1 MICTDDCTC
10 SLCRELRGYKLKV
23 KPPKATNG
31 GGGGGAETGSQHSP
45 PSSKYCK
52 NVKLTRNDNFILR
65 RRTSNEYQQRSPD
78 RRTDC
83 CNQDQQ
89 QQHHQQQKHQQQQQQ
104 YGQPPPSGRMKKAQ
118 SCNEIASEVG
128 GNGGRN
134 RYRYTGA
141 LGSKMIKSTNNLT
154 EEDDYYGYGHRGSPS
169 PTPTPPPPPAS
180 ASGQKIEKQKDH
192 KVIIYFGDSIA
203 HRKPHASDK
212 SRPAPPPPSGTPP
225 PPKSSE
231 LNVYH
236 AQRLCEETGQM
247 QRQREII
254 GSSKPTVRDAVE
266 KRPPS
271 SVGSDQHGGR
281 QPPIPPGKPGKEFML
296 QLKSVLEEK
305 SRFNPGPTV
314 SGTGAGAS
322 QSAVVVG
329 DAGPVAPSAAAASV
343 PGGAD
348 EESRE
353 PRNHTQVV
361 EIRRVDKTVATDG
374 VADASLPSFVESV
387 INGVINIRIE
397 ESFKVATDIVQAVF
411 EETGA
416 DGPVEYGY
424 DDDDVGDPFDWSF
437 VQNWRAR
444 PSGTAVANG
453 QVSSPPNT
461 SSNQSTGGGGGG
473 IANTSHTPGSAGSGF
488 PASPNGLSPGN
499 HYIASSNPISS
510 PGGARIQS
518 PAVATPA
525 PRISK
530 EMALR
535 PSGAG
540 ERGDLRNY
548 SLSPVQQG
556 HPGVPS
562 TDSSQ
567 VADQRKPHQ
576 SAGQHSA
583 GYHGQHTSAGHHQHH
598 PQQQQQQQQ
607 QHHQQ
612 QPQHHQQSGGPH
624 RSVAG
629 PTKLTVQSSP
639 VKAQPAM
646 VSSGLDK
653 SLLSS
658 NAHGG
663 ELNGKQQRLSHGN
676 GISSVTTI
684 NDQQN
689 PHQQQQQVGGSGS
702 NSSSNASS
710 VSHLKQHFSQ
720 SHHAVPSNASSY
732 HHQQQ
737 QQQQQQQHHQQQQH
751 QQQHQQQQQH
761 HGPGQPGQS
770 LGAGSGGPQGPKTAG
785 GLGITRSHHHAG
797 THDFR
802 GLQRVNE
809 CHSSS
814 DENRSSG
821 HASMSDTGH
830 GSSSPGGGGA
840 NRTGGPLGPLP
851 EDRLAAGVTNRSA
864 RSRASSNHS
873 RSRHRATPG
882 KIPWGGGG
890 LEDIKMAI
898 QQLTMRSHTSTS
910 TYSSLSAGSESSE
923 PVRRLGRY
931 SSLETVNTN
940 VTSADE
946 FVWVDSH
953 NRLVELQHPPWSQHC
968 VLRVIRTGRCREYA
982 ERVSVEA
989 VPRLGYLLQRAL
1001 VRVAR
1006 EVQRL
1011 SGSLGLCSKHEVAG
1025 AFKIVLSPALSDS
1038 CIKACL
1044 RAAAMFA
1051 VPGDSALKQSKSSR
1065 AGLQLPVGRF
1075 HRWMADARLGRF
1087 VHEYAAVYLCAGLEN
1102 LLEEIFLQCLPTD
1115 PVTALTATGLE
1126 HAIAGSGDLWGLL
1139 QPYAHLNAGRVA
1151 SGALTMPRWASQSS
1165 INSST
1170 AGGQDRSNALEPCL
1184 LTTCV
1189 GSLNELKDL
1198 VNRAQQRSQ
1207 HVSLSQTAFRVL
1219 FYFMRCSQLEH
1230 NDVGASAGGS
1240 GGGGGG
1246 GAPVNNIQELCY
1258 ERAYVVLPPLVE
1270 WLRVASAHAEYR
1282 HALLIDKD
1290 DIMQAARLLLPGV
1303 DCPPRLIASEEELP
1317 SKRTGLSQAQSIA
1330 SSNHS
1335 GQTQPLHGSL
1345 SSNSS
1350 TSTTGSIEDSSECGR
1365 RATYALAFRLMLT
1378 GRPELLI
1385 QALSLVPPTTR
1396 YDTLNHQGMTALMIA
1411 AVRNDETA
1419 IQTLLDAGADPNI
1432 EVPACGAHPSCPA
1445 IHPETQHWT
1454 AVTFAAARGNYQALR
1469 LLLERKARVEGGAR
1483 LSEDKCTLTPLQVA
1497 SGSGIVEVVSLLLA
1511 HGAHAFLS
1519 TQQKDLLCFAGTAQ
1533 RGCYSAISVAAAHGQ
1548 RVTLRKL
1555 LSHPLAPGSR
1565 EVLSLE
1571 EMLAEGDGNTRSQLD
1586 RQPEAP
1592 PTLNKTQI
1600 KSLQEAMYHSAE
1612 NNHLDITIELRALGV
1627 PWTLHCWMHALAAAH
1642 ELRLDAVIDQLL
1654 QDFLQVCPDDY
1665 SQQFVTECLPLLFNI
1680 FRYSKKEG
1688 TTLLLADIFSTCFGW
1703 EPIKPIKEP
1712 VLQPSNGSRIDPKF
1726 VNNPELSDV
1735 TFRVE
1740 NRIFYGHK
1748 IVLVTAS
1755 PRLQSMLSSKL
1766 NEGTG
1771 TPTVQINDIRY
1782 HIFELV
1788 MQFLYS
1794 GGCSALDVAAGDV
1807 LELMAAASF
1816 FQLEGLLRYTEAR
1829 CSEMID
1835 IDNVVAMYIHA
1846 KVYNAQK
1853 LMEFCQGFLLQNMV
1867 ALLTYDDSVKRLLF
1881 AKKIPNHDVLTGL
1894 LTTLQARIKVR
1905 RNAASANGGGGT
1917 GTPSNGGGTPNAA
1930 ANRQPMANGKSK

>member
-23 KPPKATNG
+23 KPTKATSG
-31 GGGGGAETGSQHSP
+31 DGGSQQQQQSQ
-45 PSSKYCK
+45 SKYCK
-52 NVKLTRNDNFILR
+52 NAKLTRNDNFILR
-65 RRTSNEYQQRSPD
+65 RRTSNDYQRVLSPTGDDRYDADPGYAQPSPPQQPVHRSGP
-78 RRTDC
+78 
-83 CNQDQQ
+83 
-89 QQHHQQQKHQQQQQQ
+89 
-104 YGQPPPSGRMKKAQ
+104 GQNNRMKKAQ
-118 SCNEIASEVG
+118 SCNEIPSMGNSG
-128 GNGGRN
+128 GGGAGRT
-134 RYRYTGA
+134 RYHPGA
-141 LGSKMIKSTNNLT
+141 AALSSKMIKSTNNLNE
-154 EEDDYYGYGHRGSPS
+154 EEDDYYSYLPPS
-169 PTPTPPPPPAS
+169 PPPPVTGPAVRN
-180 ASGQKIEKQKDH
+180 KIERQKDH

-203 HRKPHASDK
+203 HRKSDK
-212 SRPAPPPPSGTPP
+212 TRPAPAPPTAGTPP
-225 PPKSSE
+225 PPKTHE
-231 LNVYH
+231 LNVFH
-236 AQRLCEETGQM
+236 AQRLCEETAEMLQ
-247 QRQREII
+247 QREGV
-254 GSSKPTVRDAVE
+254 GSSSAGSSSGSSSNAGGRPTVRDAAE
-266 KRPPS
+266 KS
-271 SVGSDQHGGR
+271 GG
-281 QPPIPPGKPGKEFML
+281 GKPGKEFML

-305 SRFNPGPTV
+305 NRATV
-314 SGTGAGAS
+314 SDGAQPCVTVPIGVEDGTA
-322 QSAVVVG
+322 
-329 DAGPVAPSAAAASV
+329 
-343 PGGAD
+343 GGACAP
-348 EESRE
+348 EERRPSSQHT
-353 PRNHTQVV
+353 HTQVV

-374 VADASLPSFVESV
+374 ATDASLPSFVESV
-387 INGVINIRIE
+387 INGVINIKIE
-397 ESFKVATDIVQAVF
+397 ESFKVASDIVQAVF
-411 EETGA
+411 DEP
-416 DGPVEYGY
+416 DGVTEYGY

-461 SSNQSTGGGGGG
+461 SSNQSSIGLANNPAHNGSSGVGGAGG
-473 IANTSHTPGSAGSGF
+473 ASNSNY

-499 HYIASSNPISS
+499 HYIASSNPVAS
-510 PGGARIQS
+510 PGARIQS

-525 PRISK
+525 PRVSK
-530 EMALR
+530 EIALR
-535 PSGAG
+535 PANSGAAN
-540 ERGDLRNY
+540 GDGRNF
-548 SLSPVQQG
+548 SLSPVSQQHG
-556 HPGVPS
+556 CGGQQHPEQNDNP
-562 TDSSQ
+562 T
-567 VADQRKPHQ
+567 RKFQ
-576 SAGQHSA
+576 QLSGAS
-583 GYHGQHTSAGHHQHH
+583 HGQQQASGHHA
-598 PQQQQQQQQ
+598 QQQQQQ
-607 QHHQQ
+607 QHHAPMGVHHQHHANQHQQ
-612 QPQHHQQSGGPH
+612 QHQQSLQQHSQQHSQQQSGPH
-624 RSVAG
+624 RAVAG

-646 VSSGLDK
+646 VSAGLDK
-653 SLLSS
+653 SLVSSPGATSTGSS
-658 NAHGG
+658 NDLPNSNAKRSGHV
-663 ELNGKQQRLSHGN
+663 
-676 GISSVTTI
+676 ISSVTTI
-684 NDQQN
+684 NEQLA
-689 PHQQQQQVGGSGS
+689 GSGG
-702 NSSSNASS
+702 SS

-720 SHHAVPSNASSY
+720 GNHHAVPTAY
-732 HHQQQ
+732 HHPGASAAGAQP
-737 QQQQQQQHHQQQQH
+737 
-751 QQQHQQQQQH
+751 
-761 HGPGQPGQS
+761 PGQPPAPK
-770 LGAGSGGPQGPKTAG
+770 GAA
-785 GLGITRSHHHAG
+785 LGITRTHHHTG

-830 GSSSPGGGGA
+830 GSSSPGGG
-840 NRTGGPLGPLP
+840 NRGGGGGGGGPLGPLP

-873 RSRHRATPG
+873 RSRHRATPA

-1011 SGSLGLCSKHEVAG
+1011 SGCLGLCSKHEVAG

-1051 VPGDSALKQSKSSR
+1051 VPGDSALKQSKSAR

-1115 PVTALTATGLE
+1115 AGAALTATGLE

-1151 SGALTMPRWASQSS
+1151 SGALTMPRWASQAS
-1165 INSST
+1165 IN
-1170 AGGQDRSNALEPCL
+1170 AGGAGPSALEPCL

-1189 GSLNELKDL
+1189 GSLHELRDL
-1198 VNRAQQRSQ
+1198 VGRAQQRSQ
-1207 HVSLSQTAFRVL
+1207 HIPISQTAFRVL

-1230 NDVGASAGGS
+1230 NDVGAATN
-1240 GGGGGG
+1240 
-1246 GAPVNNIQELCY
+1246 GAVNNIQELCY

-1270 WLRVASAHAEYR
+1270 WLRVSSAHAEYR

-1317 SKRTGLSQAQSIA
+1317 SKRTGLSGTQSIS

-1345 SSNSS
+1345 TSNSS
-1350 TSTTGSIEDSSECGR
+1350 ASTTASIEDSSECGR

-1419 IQTLLDAGADPNI
+1419 LQTLLDAGADPNV
-1432 EVPACGAHPSCPA
+1432 EVPGSGHPNCPA

-1454 AVTFAAARGNYQALR
+1454 AVTFAAGKGNYQALR
-1469 LLLERKARVEGGAR
+1469 ILLERGAHVEGGAR

-1497 SGSGIVEVVSLLLA
+1497 SGSGIVEVVALLLA

-1519 TQQKDLLCFAGTAQ
+1519 TQQKDLLCFSGTAQ
-1533 RGCYSAISVAAAHGQ
+1533 RGCYSAISVSAAHGQ
-1548 RVTLRKL
+1548 RITLRKL

-1571 EMLAEGDGNTRSQLD
+1571 EMLAEGDGGNTRTQLD

-1794 GGCSALDVAAGDV
+1794 GGCSALDVVAGDV

-1829 CSEMID
+1829 CAEMID

-1853 LMEFCQGFLLQNMV
+1853 LMEYCQGFLLQNMV

-1894 LTTLQARIKVR
+1894 LTTLQTRIKAR
-1905 RNAASANGGGGT
+1905 RSSTAASNGANGAATNGPT
-1917 GTPSNGGGTPNAA
+1917 TPIPAQASRPAA
-1930 ANRQPMANGKSK
+1930 ANGKPSK

>member
-1 MICTDDCTC
+1 MTCTEDCTC
-10 SLCRELRGYKLKV
+10 SLCRELRGYKLKA
-23 KPPKATNG
+23 KPQTKSEHPFGPIDTSSTAAAPTSVSSGKYQG
-31 GGGGGAETGSQHSP
+31 
-45 PSSKYCK
+45 SKYCK
-52 NVKLTRNDNFILR
+52 NNKNSRNDNFILKKR
-65 RRTSNEYQQRSPD
+65 MSSDYNKEARHGGSVAPSAGTSSTEIKFSFQE
-78 RRTDC
+78 
-83 CNQDQQ
+83 
-89 QQHHQQQKHQQQQQQ
+89 
-104 YGQPPPSGRMKKAQ
+104 PPSDASRQLIRMKKAQ
-118 SCNEIASEVG
+118 SYSEIPCFAKI
-128 GNGGRN
+128 NRN
-134 RYRYTGA
+134 RYSGA
-141 LGSKMIKSTNNLT
+141 LLEPKMIKSTNNLT
-154 EEDDYYGYGHRGSPS
+154 EEDEYFNYQ
-169 PTPTPPPPPAS
+169 PPPPPPSTADS
-180 ASGQKIEKQKDH
+180 TQNVKNKIEKQKDH
-192 KVIIYFGDSIA
+192 KVIIYFGDSIMN
-203 HRKPHASDK
+203 KK
-212 SRPAPPPPSGTPP
+212 SENPKTAPSSPP
-225 PPKSSE
+225 PPKITE
-231 LNVYH
+231 LNVFH
-236 AQRLCEETGQM
+236 AQRLCEETAEFQFR
-247 QRQREII
+247 RQN
-254 GSSKPTVRDAVE
+254 SVVLKSKRKDNSTDRN
-266 KRPPS
+266 
-271 SVGSDQHGGR
+271 DQ
-281 QPPIPPGKPGKEFML
+281 PKPGKEFMQ

-305 SRFNPGPTV
+305 NKSTSV
-314 SGTGAGAS
+314 T
-322 QSAVVVG
+322 
-329 DAGPVAPSAAAASV
+329 VAPTADPLGPGCSATVVITQKKIPAPSIPEKAKVAIVNNDHSKQK
-343 PGGAD
+343 
-348 EESRE
+348 
-353 PRNHTQVV
+353 HTQVV
-361 EIRRVDKTVATDG
+361 EIRQVAQDNK
-374 VADASLPSFVESV
+374 ALPSFVESV
-387 INGVINIRIE
+387 VNGVINIKIE
-397 ESFKVATDIVQAVF
+397 ESFKVASDIVQAVF
-411 EETGA
+411 QNDTSE
-416 DGPVEYGY
+416 DGYGCN
-424 DDDDVGDPFDWSF
+424 DEDIGDPFDWSF

-444 PSGTAVANG
+444 PSGTVTNG
-453 QVSSPPNT
+453 HVSSPSNNSNST
-461 SSNQSTGGGGGG
+461 SSGVN
-473 IANTSHTPGSAGSGF
+473 SAGSNLQNG
-488 PASPNGLSPGN
+488 SNGLSPGN
-499 HYIASSNPISS
+499 HYIASSNPVTSG
-510 PGGARIQS
+510 PRIQS

-530 EMALR
+530 EIAVR
-535 PSGAG
+535 PINGNQ
-540 ERGDLRNY
+540 DPRNY
-548 SLSPVQQG
+548 NLSPVQSLQHNG
-556 HPGVPS
+556 DTTG
-562 TDSSQ
+562 SSS
-567 VADQRKPHQ
+567 V
-576 SAGQHSA
+576 SNGSSNNLS
-583 GYHGQHTSAGHHQHH
+583 YNTSAMIPERDVGPNKFVNGNLKQQHH
-598 PQQQQQQQQ
+598 TPMHGPQQQANGQIQQGNLQQQV
-607 QHHQQ
+607 
-612 QPQHHQQSGGPH
+612 PQ

-639 VKAQPAM
+639 VKCQPAM
-646 VSSGLDK
+646 ISSGLEK
-653 SLLSS
+653 V
-658 NAHGG
+658 N
-663 ELNGKQQRLSHGN
+663 LNGVSNGNNARRLN
-676 GISSVTTI
+676 SS
-684 NDQQN
+684 
-689 PHQQQQQVGGSGS
+689 GLSGS
-702 NSSSNASS
+702 NGNLLNSPASSTEPLNSSSNNSSNASS

-720 SHHAVPSNASSY
+720 NHHAIQSY
-732 HHQQQ
+732 HHPQTQQN
-737 QQQQQQQHHQQQQH
+737 
-751 QQQHQQQQQH
+751 
-761 HGPGQPGQS
+761 S
-770 LGAGSGGPQGPKTAG
+770 LGGPPQK
-785 GLGITRSHHHAG
+785 GLGITRTHHHAG

-830 GSSSPGGGGA
+830 GSSSPGG
-840 NRTGGPLGPLP
+840 NRNNGPLGPLP

-864 RSRASSNHS
+864 RSRASTNHS
-873 RSRHRATPG
+873 RSRHRATPA

-890 LEDIKMAI
+890 LEDIKLAI

-923 PVRRLGRY
+923 PERRLGRY

-968 VLRVIRTGRCREYA
+968 VLRVLRSGRCREHS

-1011 SGSLGLCSKHEVAG
+1011 SGPLGLCSKHEVSG
-1025 AFKIVLSPALSDS
+1025 AFKIVLSPALADS

-1051 VPGDSALKQSKSSR
+1051 VPGDSALKQSKSAR

-1102 LLEEIFLQCLPTD
+1102 LLEEIFLQCLPSD
-1115 PVTALTATGLE
+1115 PTATLTASGLE

-1151 SGALTMPRWASQSS
+1151 SGALTMPRWASQTS
-1165 INSST
+1165 INSNTQSP
-1170 AGGQDRSNALEPCL
+1170 ALEPCL

-1198 VNRAQQRSQ
+1198 VTRAQQRSQ
-1207 HVSLSQTAFRVL
+1207 HITMSQSALRVL

-1230 NDVGASAGGS
+1230 NDIGIATN
-1240 GGGGGG
+1240 GGGT
-1246 GAPVNNIQELCY
+1246 NIQELCY

-1270 WLRVASAHAEYR
+1270 WLRVSSAHAEYR

-1303 DCPPRLIASEEELP
+1303 DCPPRQIISEEELP
-1317 SKRTGLSQAQSIA
+1317 SKRLTLTNQSIA

-1350 TSTTGSIEDSSECGR
+1350 SSTTSSNIEDSSECGR

-1378 GRPELLI
+1378 GRAELLI
-1385 QALSLVPPTTR
+1385 QALSLVPATTR
-1396 YDTLNHQGMTALMIA
+1396 YDTLNHQGVTALMIA
-1411 AVRNDETA
+1411 SVRNDDAA
-1419 IQTLLDAGADPNI
+1419 IQTLLDAGADPNV
-1432 EVPACGAHPSCPA
+1432 EVPSVGYPNCPA

-1454 AVTFAAARGNYQALR
+1454 AVTFAACKGNYQALR
-1469 LLLERKARVEGGAR
+1469 ILLERGAHVEGGAR

-1497 SGSGIVEVVSLLLA
+1497 GGGGVVEAVSLLLA

-1519 TQQKDLLCFAGTAQ
+1519 TQLKDSLCFSGSAQ

-1548 RVTLRKL
+1548 RVSLRKL
-1555 LSHPLAPGSR
+1555 LSHPLAPGNR

-1571 EMLAEGDGNTRSQLD
+1571 EMLAEGDSTSRTQLD
-1586 RQPEAP
+1586 RQTEAP

-1703 EPIKPIKEP
+1703 EPIKQIKEP

-1794 GGCSALDVAAGDV
+1794 GGCNTLDVATGDV

-1829 CSEMID
+1829 CAEMID

-1846 KVYNAQK
+1846 KVYNATK
-1853 LMEFCQGFLLQNMV
+1853 LMEYCQGFLLQNMV

-1881 AKKIPNHDVLTGL
+1881 AKKIPNHDVLNGL
-1894 LTTLQARIKVR
+1894 LATLQTRIKSR
-1905 RNAASANGGGGT
+1905 RNGASTSAPPT
-1917 GTPSNGGGTPNAA
+1917 GNVLRPVSSN
-1930 ANRQPMANGKSK
+1930 KVK

>member
-23 KPPKATNG
+23 KPPAKATNG
-31 GGGGGAETGSQHSP
+31 GGETGSQHP
-45 PSSKYCK
+45 APSSKYCK
-52 NVKLTRNDNFILR
+52 NAKLTRNDNFILR

-78 RRTDC
+78 RRPPVDC
-83 CNQDQQ
+83 CNPDQQ
-89 QQHHQQQKHQQQQQQ
+89 HQQQQQQQQQ

-118 SCNEIASEVG
+118 SCNEIASEV
-128 GNGGRN
+128 GGRN

-154 EEDDYYGYGHRGSPS
+154 EEDDYYGYGQRGPSAS
-169 PTPTPPPPPAS
+169 PTPTA
-180 ASGQKIEKQKDH
+180 QKIEKQKDH

-203 HRKPHASDK
+203 HRKPHPSDK
-212 SRPAPPPPSGTPP
+212 ARPPSGTPP

-236 AQRLCEETGQM
+236 AQRLCEEAGQM

-254 GSSKPTVRDAVE
+254 GSTKPTVRDAVE
-266 KRPPS
+266 K
-271 SVGSDQHGGR
+271 R

-314 SGTGAGAS
+314 AGAGSGAT
-322 QSAVVVG
+322 QSAVI
-329 DAGPVAPSAAAASV
+329 VADTGSVPSSSSSASAAV
-343 PGGAD
+343 PGGGDGAD
-348 EESRE
+348 EESVE

-374 VADASLPSFVESV
+374 AADASLPSFVESV

-411 EETGA
+411 EEPGA
-416 DGPVEYGY
+416 DGPAEYGY

-461 SSNQSTGGGGGG
+461 SSNQSSGG
-473 IANTSHTPGSAGSGF
+473 IGMAANASHTPGSAGSSNF

-499 HYIASSNPISS
+499 HYIASSNPIAS
-510 PGGARIQS
+510 PAGARIQS
-518 PAVATPA
+518 PAIATPA

-540 ERGDLRNY
+540 ERADLRHYN
-548 SLSPVQQG
+548 LSPVQQG
-556 HPGVPS
+556 HPAA
-562 TDSSQ
+562 TDP

-576 SAGQHSA
+576 STAGQHSA
-583 GYHGQHTSAGHHQHH
+583 GYHGQHTAAGHHQHH
-598 PQQQQQQQQ
+598 PQQHQQQ
-607 QHHQQ
+607 QHHQQQQ

-653 SLLSS
+653 ALL
-658 NAHGG
+658 AHGG
-663 ELNGKQQRLSHGN
+663 EQLNGKQQRLSHGN

-689 PHQQQQQVGGSGS
+689 QQHQQQQVGGPGS

-720 SHHAVPSNASSY
+720 SHHAVPSSASY

-737 QQQQQQQHHQQQQH
+737 QQHNQQQQQHHQ
-751 QQQHQQQQQH
+751 QQQQQH
-761 HGPGQPGQS
+761 HGPGQP
-770 LGAGSGGPQGPKTAG
+770 LGPGGVGGSPSTPKTAVG

-830 GSSSPGGGGA
+830 GSSSPGGGAGGGAA

-873 RSRHRATPG
+873 RSRHRATPA

-923 PVRRLGRY
+923 PVRNRLGRY

-1165 INSST
+1165 INSSS
-1170 AGGQDRSNALEPCL
+1170 AGGGQERSNALEPCL

-1230 NDVGASAGGS
+1230 NDVGASAGG
-1240 GGGGGG
+1240 GGNATGGGGG

-1680 FRYSKKEG
+1680 FRYSKVGSQKGRALQGIRISSVNRNAGVVLCILQKEG

-1782 HIFELV
+1782 HIFE
-1788 MQFLYS
+1788 FLYS

-1905 RNAASANGGGGT
+1905 RNAASANGGGGGGGT

-1930 ANRQPMANGKSK
+1930 ANRQPMGNGKSK

>member
-1 MICTDDCTC
+1 M
-10 SLCRELRGYKLKV
+10 LVE
-23 KPPKATNG
+23 KPLTKNG
-31 GGGGGAETGSQHSP
+31 GSTVSHSSGSGTGNSLQALHGSQSGSGGGSSSSMGGGSAGSNNGQTGS
-45 PSSKYCK
+45 
-52 NVKLTRNDNFILR
+52 
-65 RRTSNEYQQRSPD
+65 
-78 RRTDC
+78 
-83 CNQDQQ
+83 Q
-89 QQHHQQQKHQQQQQQ
+89 QQHHWSSLSASTTNSSTISSSC
-104 YGQPPPSGRMKKAQ
+104 SGGSSGAVT
-118 SCNEIASEVG
+118 SSSSSSAA
-128 GNGGRN
+128 GRHSWDPG
-134 RYRYTGA
+134 RLGVEHLAGA
-141 LGSKMIKSTNNLT
+141 L
-154 EEDDYYGYGHRGSPS
+154 SP
-169 PTPTPPPPPAS
+169 
-180 ASGQKIEKQKDH
+180 
-192 KVIIYFGDSIA
+192 
-203 HRKPHASDK
+203 
-212 SRPAPPPPSGTPP
+212 
-225 PPKSSE
+225 
-231 LNVYH
+231 
-236 AQRLCEETGQM
+236 LCIT
-247 QRQREII
+247 
-254 GSSKPTVRDAVE
+254 
-266 KRPPS
+266 
-271 SVGSDQHGGR
+271 
-281 QPPIPPGKPGKEFML
+281 
-296 QLKSVLEEK
+296 
-305 SRFNPGPTV
+305 
-314 SGTGAGAS
+314 
-322 QSAVVVG
+322 
-329 DAGPVAPSAAAASV
+329 
-343 PGGAD
+343 
-348 EESRE
+348 
-353 PRNHTQVV
+353 
-361 EIRRVDKTVATDG
+361 
-374 VADASLPSFVESV
+374 DASHE
-387 INGVINIRIE
+387 
-397 ESFKVATDIVQAVF
+397 IVR
-411 EETGA
+411 
-416 DGPVEYGY
+416 PK
-424 DDDDVGDPFDWSF
+424 P
-437 VQNWRAR
+437 RR
-444 PSGTAVANG
+444 PSGTVNNGHVNSPSNLNSPNANG
-453 QVSSPPNT
+453 NLQN
-461 SSNQSTGGGGGG
+461 
-473 IANTSHTPGSAGSGF
+473 GS
-488 PASPNGLSPGN
+488 NGLSPGN
-499 HYIASSNPISS
+499 HYIASSNPVTSG
-510 PGGARIQS
+510 PRIQS

-530 EMALR
+530 DIAVR
-535 PSGAG
+535 PVNGNNH
-540 ERGDLRNY
+540 DPRNY
-548 SLSPVQQG
+548 NLSPVQSLQQCSDTTTSS
-556 HPGVPS
+556 S
-562 TDSSQ
+562 TGSNNNLSYNTSAMIPERDIGPNKLGNVSHKQLQSPYNGTQ
-567 VADQRKPHQ
+567 NISNVHQPTHQ
-576 SAGQHSA
+576 S
-583 GYHGQHTSAGHHQHH
+583 T
-598 PQQQQQQQQ
+598 PQQ
-607 QHHQQ
+607 HQ
-612 QPQHHQQSGGPH
+612 GPH

-639 VKAQPAM
+639 VKSQPPMLSA
-646 VSSGLDK
+646 GLDK
-653 SLLSS
+653 ASLSNNMNSNNQKRVTSGGLSNGNS
-658 NAHGG
+658 NHL
-663 ELNGKQQRLSHGN
+663 LN
-676 GISSVTTI
+676 SSTSSTEPLNTT
-684 NDQQN
+684 
-689 PHQQQQQVGGSGS
+689 S

-720 SHHAVPSNASSY
+720 NHHAIQSY
-732 HHQQQ
+732 HHQQSQ
-737 QQQQQQQHHQQQQH
+737 QN
-751 QQQHQQQQQH
+751 
-761 HGPGQPGQS
+761 S
-770 LGAGSGGPQGPKTAG
+770 LGGPPQKS
-785 GLGITRSHHHAG
+785 LGITRTHHHTG

-830 GSSSPGGGGA
+830 GSSSPGG
-840 NRTGGPLGPLP
+840 NRVNGPLGPLP

-864 RSRASSNHS
+864 RSRASTNHS
-873 RSRHRATPG
+873 RSRHRATPA
-882 KIPWGGGG
+882 KIQCGGGG
-890 LEDIKMAI
+890 LEDIKLAI

-923 PVRRLGRY
+923 PERRLGRY

-968 VLRVIRTGRCREYA
+968 VLRVLRSGRCREHS

-989 VPRLGYLLQRAL
+989 VPRIGYLLQRAL

-1011 SGSLGLCSKHEVAG
+1011 SGNLGLCSKHEVAG
-1025 AFKIVLSPALSDS
+1025 AFKIVLSPALADS

-1051 VPGDSALKQSKSSR
+1051 VPGDSALKQSKSAR

-1102 LLEEIFLQCLPTD
+1102 LLEEIFLQCLSADPTSS
-1115 PVTALTATGLE
+1115 LTASGLE

-1165 INSST
+1165 INSNS
-1170 AGGQDRSNALEPCL
+1170 QSPALEPCL

-1198 VNRAQQRSQ
+1198 VNRSQQRSQ
-1207 HVSLSQTAFRVL
+1207 HITMSQSALRVL

-1230 NDVGASAGGS
+1230 NDIGIATN
-1240 GGGGGG
+1240 GGGT
-1246 GAPVNNIQELCY
+1246 NIQELCY

-1270 WLRVASAHAEYR
+1270 WLRVSSAHAEYR
-1282 HALLIDKD
+1282 HALLIDED

-1303 DCPPRLIASEEELP
+1303 DCPPRAIIAQEELP
-1317 SKRTGLSQAQSIA
+1317 SKKNTLSNQSIV

-1335 GQTQPLHGSL
+1335 GQTQLMHGSL

-1350 TSTTGSIEDSSECGR
+1350 ASTTTSSIEDSSECGK

-1378 GRPELLI
+1378 GRAELLI

-1396 YDTLNHQGMTALMIA
+1396 YDTLNHQGMTALMVA
-1411 AVRNDETA
+1411 AVRNDEAA
-1419 IQTLLDAGADPNI
+1419 IQTLLDAGADPNM
-1432 EVPACGAHPSCPA
+1432 EVPSVGHPNGAA

-1454 AVTFAAARGNYQALR
+1454 AVTFAACKGNYQALR
-1469 LLLERKARVEGGAR
+1469 VLLERGAHVEGGAR

-1497 SGSGIVEVVSLLLA
+1497 SGCGVVEVVSLLLA

-1519 TQQKDLLCFAGTAQ
+1519 TQLKDSLCFSGSAQ

-1548 RVTLRKL
+1548 RVALRKL

-1571 EMLAEGDGNTRSQLD
+1571 EMLAEGDSTSRSQLD
-1586 RQPEAP
+1586 RQPEVP

-1680 FRYSKKEG
+1680 FRFSKKEG

-1794 GGCSALDVAAGDV
+1794 GGCNSLDVIADDV

-1829 CSEMID
+1829 CAEMID

-1853 LMEFCQGFLLQNMV
+1853 LMEYCQGFLLQNMV

-1881 AKKIPNHDVLTGL
+1881 AKKIPNHDVLNGL
-1894 LTTLQARIKVR
+1894 LATLQMRIKAR
-1905 RNAASANGGGGT
+1905 RNSVAVGGNPAPAISGMRPAS
-1917 GTPSNGGGTPNAA
+1917 SNNNKA
-1930 ANRQPMANGKSK
+1930 K

>member
-23 KPPKATNG
+23 KPTKATDQRPY
-31 GGGGGAETGSQHSP
+31 ADSGSHHQQQQQSQ
-45 PSSKYCK
+45 SKYCK
-52 NVKLTRNDNFILR
+52 NAKLTRNDNFILR
-65 RRTSNEYQQRSPD
+65 RRTSNDYQRSPD
-78 RRTDC
+78 GRQASLSVLPTGDDTYDPGYA
-83 CNQDQQ
+83 QPTPQP
-89 QQHHQQQKHQQQQQQ
+89 HQSHR
-104 YGQPPPSGRMKKAQ
+104 YGQMQSNRMKKAQ
-118 SCNEIASEVG
+118 SYNEIPAVA
-128 GNGGRN
+128 NGAGRT
-134 RYRYTGA
+134 RYNPNA
-141 LGSKMIKSTNNLT
+141 KMIKSTNNLT
-154 EEDDYYGYGHRGSPS
+154 EEDDYYSYLPPS
-169 PTPTPPPPPAS
+169 PPPPVTGAGPS
-180 ASGQKIEKQKDH
+180 MKNKIEKQKDH

-203 HRKPHASDK
+203 HRKSDK
-212 SRPAPPPPSGTPP
+212 TRPAPPPPSGTPP
-225 PPKSSE
+225 PPKVSE
-231 LNVYH
+231 LNVFH
-236 AQRLCEETGQM
+236 AQRLCEETAEMLQ
-247 QRQREII
+247 QREG
-254 GSSKPTVRDAVE
+254 GSSSAGSSHCGGVSSRPTVREALE
-266 KRPPS
+266 KKSEPA
-271 SVGSDQHGGR
+271 G
-281 QPPIPPGKPGKEFML
+281 GKPGKEFMM

-305 SRFNPGPTV
+305 NRG
-314 SGTGAGAS
+314 GGAGS
-322 QSAVVVG
+322 ESH
-329 DAGPVAPSAAAASV
+329 PSASGVTVPIGTAEPPAAQPS
-343 PGGAD
+343 P
-348 EESRE
+348 EESRRPSQE
-353 PRNHTQVV
+353 PKPKRTHTQVV

-374 VADASLPSFVESV
+374 ATDTSLPSFVESV
-387 INGVINIRIE
+387 INGVINIKIE
-397 ESFKVATDIVQAVF
+397 ESFKVASDIVQAVF
-411 EETGA
+411 EDPGPDGGA
-416 DGPVEYGY
+416 EYGY

-444 PSGTAVANG
+444 PSGTAVTNG

-461 SSNQSTGGGGGG
+461 SSNQSSIGL
-473 IANTSHTPGSAGSGF
+473 ANNPTHNGSSAVSGAGSGPNY

-499 HYIASSNPISS
+499 HYIASSNPVAS
-510 PGGARIQS
+510 PGARIQS
-518 PAVATPA
+518 PAIATPA
-525 PRISK
+525 PRVSK
-530 EMALR
+530 EIALR
-535 PSGAG
+535 PANGNG
-540 ERGDLRNY
+540 EMRNF
-548 SLSPVQQG
+548 SLSPVNQQSG
-556 HPGVPS
+556 AGGQLNAETNLPN
-562 TDSSQ
+562 SQ
-567 VADQRKPHQ
+567 PNEGNRKFHQ
-576 SAGQHSA
+576 LSGQQAGGQHSQPHPLV
-583 GYHGQHTSAGHHQHH
+583 GVHHQHH
-598 PQQQQQQQQ
+598 SQQQQQHPPQHPQHLQQQHQQHHQQQQQQQ
-607 QHHQQ
+607 
-612 QPQHHQQSGGPH
+612 SGPH

-646 VSSGLDK
+646 VSAGLDK
-653 SLLSS
+653 SVVSS
-658 NAHGG
+658 TSNGCND
-663 ELNGKQQRLSHGN
+663 LNSKRTVNGN
-676 GISSVTTI
+676 VISSVTTI
-684 NDQQN
+684 NEQL
-689 PHQQQQQVGGSGS
+689 HAGSTS
-702 NSSSNASS
+702 TSSGSS

-720 SHHAVPSNASSY
+720 SHHAVPTSYQVASSTTVN
-732 HHQQQ
+732 
-737 QQQQQQQHHQQQQH
+737 
-751 QQQHQQQQQH
+751 
-761 HGPGQPGQS
+761 GGAPGSAQPGTHLAS
-770 LGAGSGGPQGPKTAG
+770 PVSKGAP
-785 GLGITRSHHHAG
+785 LGITRTHHHTG

-830 GSSSPGGGGA
+830 GSSSPGGGT
-840 NRTGGPLGPLP
+840 RTGGPLGPLP

-873 RSRHRATPG
+873 RSRHRATPA

-1051 VPGDSALKQSKSSR
+1051 VPGDSALKQSKSAR

-1115 PVTALTATGLE
+1115 AGAALTATGLE

-1165 INSST
+1165 INSGAVGS
-1170 AGGQDRSNALEPCL
+1170 SALEPCL

-1198 VNRAQQRSQ
+1198 VGRAQQRSQ
-1207 HVSLSQTAFRVL
+1207 HIPISQTAFRVL

-1230 NDVGASAGGS
+1230 NDVGAATN
-1240 GGGGGG
+1240 
-1246 GAPVNNIQELCY
+1246 GAVNNIQELCY

-1270 WLRVASAHAEYR
+1270 WLRVSSAHAEYR

-1317 SKRTGLSQAQSIA
+1317 SKRTGLSGTQSIS

-1345 SSNSS
+1345 TSNSS

-1411 AVRNDETA
+1411 AARNDETA
-1419 IQTLLDAGADPNI
+1419 LQTLLDAGADPNV
-1432 EVPACGAHPSCPA
+1432 EVPASGHPNCPA

-1454 AVTFAAARGNYQALR
+1454 AVTFAACKGNYQALR
-1469 LLLERKARVEGGAR
+1469 ILLDRGAHVEGGAR

-1497 SGSGIVEVVSLLLA
+1497 SGSGIVEVVALLLA

-1519 TQQKDLLCFAGTAQ
+1519 TQQKDLLCFSGTAQ
-1533 RGCYSAISVAAAHGQ
+1533 RGCYSAISVSAAHGQ

-1571 EMLAEGDGNTRSQLD
+1571 EMLAEGDGGNTRTQLD

-1829 CSEMID
+1829 CAEMID

-1853 LMEFCQGFLLQNMV
+1853 LMEYCQGFLLQNMV

-1894 LTTLQARIKVR
+1894 LTTLQARIKAR
-1905 RNAASANGGGGT
+1905 RNSSSASTGGGG
-1917 GTPSNGGGTPNAA
+1917 GGGVAVNSAPVNGPTTPPNAA
-1930 ANRQPMANGKSK
+1930 QINRSSANGKSSK

>member
-1 MICTDDCTC
+1 
-10 SLCRELRGYKLKV
+10 
-23 KPPKATNG
+23 
-31 GGGGGAETGSQHSP
+31 
-45 PSSKYCK
+45 
-52 NVKLTRNDNFILR
+52 
-65 RRTSNEYQQRSPD
+65 
-78 RRTDC
+78 
-83 CNQDQQ
+83 
-89 QQHHQQQKHQQQQQQ
+89 
-104 YGQPPPSGRMKKAQ
+104 
-118 SCNEIASEVG
+118 
-128 GNGGRN
+128 
-134 RYRYTGA
+134 
-141 LGSKMIKSTNNLT
+141 
-154 EEDDYYGYGHRGSPS
+154 
-169 PTPTPPPPPAS
+169 
-180 ASGQKIEKQKDH
+180 
-192 KVIIYFGDSIA
+192 
-203 HRKPHASDK
+203 
-212 SRPAPPPPSGTPP
+212 
-225 PPKSSE
+225 
-231 LNVYH
+231 
-236 AQRLCEETGQM
+236 
-247 QRQREII
+247 
-254 GSSKPTVRDAVE
+254 
-266 KRPPS
+266 
-271 SVGSDQHGGR
+271 
-281 QPPIPPGKPGKEFML
+281 
-296 QLKSVLEEK
+296 
-305 SRFNPGPTV
+305 
-314 SGTGAGAS
+314 
-322 QSAVVVG
+322 
-329 DAGPVAPSAAAASV
+329 
-343 PGGAD
+343 
-348 EESRE
+348 
-353 PRNHTQVV
+353 
-361 EIRRVDKTVATDG
+361 
-374 VADASLPSFVESV
+374 
-387 INGVINIRIE
+387 
-397 ESFKVATDIVQAVF
+397 
-411 EETGA
+411 
-416 DGPVEYGY
+416 
-424 DDDDVGDPFDWSF
+424 
-437 VQNWRAR
+437 

-461 SSNQSTGGGGGG
+461 SSNQSSIGLANNPAHNGSSSAAGGGTG
-473 IANTSHTPGSAGSGF
+473 TGSASNY

-499 HYIASSNPISS
+499 HYIASSNPVAS
-510 PGGARIQS
+510 PGARIQS

-525 PRISK
+525 PRVSK
-530 EMALR
+530 EITLR
-535 PSGAG
+535 PANGNG
-540 ERGDLRNY
+540 EMRNF
-548 SLSPVQQG
+548 SLSPVHQQG
-556 HPGVPS
+556 GVS
-562 TDSSQ
+562 
-567 VADQRKPHQ
+567 
-576 SAGQHSA
+576 G
-583 GYHGQHTSAGHHQHH
+583 
-598 PQQQQQQQQ
+598 
-607 QHHQQ
+607 
-612 QPQHHQQSGGPH
+612 SGG
-624 RSVAG
+624 
-629 PTKLTVQSSP
+629 
-639 VKAQPAM
+639 
-646 VSSGLDK
+646 
-653 SLLSS
+653 S
-658 NAHGG
+658 N
-663 ELNGKQQRLSHGN
+663 
-676 GISSVTTI
+676 
-684 NDQQN
+684 
-689 PHQQQQQVGGSGS
+689 
-702 NSSSNASS
+702 
-710 VSHLKQHFSQ
+710 
-720 SHHAVPSNASSY
+720 
-732 HHQQQ
+732 
-737 QQQQQQQHHQQQQH
+737 
-751 QQQHQQQQQH
+751 
-761 HGPGQPGQS
+761 
-770 LGAGSGGPQGPKTAG
+770 GAGSGQTPGPHLASPVAKG
-785 GLGITRSHHHAG
+785 GAPLGITRTHHHTG

-830 GSSSPGGGGA
+830 GSSSPGGVGP
-840 NRTGGPLGPLP
+840 NRAGGPLGPLP

-873 RSRHRATPG
+873 RSRHRATPA
-882 KIPWGGGG
+882 KIPWAGGG

-1011 SGSLGLCSKHEVAG
+1011 SGCLGLCSKHEVAG

-1051 VPGDSALKQSKSSR
+1051 VPGDSALKQSKSAR

-1115 PVTALTATGLE
+1115 PGAALTATGLE

-1165 INSST
+1165 INS
-1170 AGGQDRSNALEPCL
+1170 GGGANALEPCL

-1198 VNRAQQRSQ
+1198 VGRAQQRSQ
-1207 HVSLSQTAFRVL
+1207 HIPISQTAFRVL

-1230 NDVGASAGGS
+1230 NDVGAATN
-1240 GGGGGG
+1240 
-1246 GAPVNNIQELCY
+1246 GAVNNIQELCY

-1270 WLRVASAHAEYR
+1270 WLRVSSAHAEYR

-1317 SKRTGLSQAQSIA
+1317 AKRTVGLSGTQSIS

-1345 SSNSS
+1345 TSNSS

-1396 YDTLNHQGMTALMIA
+1396 YDTLNHQGMSALMIA

-1419 IQTLLDAGADPNI
+1419 LQTLLDAGADPNI
-1432 EVPACGAHPSCPA
+1432 EVPASGHPNCPA

-1454 AVTFAAARGNYQALR
+1454 AVTFAACKGNYQALR
-1469 LLLERKARVEGGAR
+1469 ILLDRGAHVEGGAR

-1497 SGSGIVEVVSLLLA
+1497 SGSGIVEVVALLLA

-1519 TQQKDLLCFAGTAQ
+1519 TQQKDLLCFSGTAQ
-1533 RGCYSAISVAAAHGQ
+1533 RGCYSAISVSAAHGQ

-1571 EMLAEGDGNTRSQLD
+1571 EMLAEGDGGNTRTQLD

-1703 EPIKPIKEP
+1703 EPIKQIKEP

-1829 CSEMID
+1829 CAEMID

-1894 LTTLQARIKVR
+1894 LTTLQARIKAR
-1905 RNAASANGGGGT
+1905 RNSTAASGT
-1917 GTPSNGGGTPNAA
+1917 GGSNGGPTTPTGAPA
-1930 ANRQPMANGKSK
+1930 QANRPSAAIGKSPK

>member
-1 MICTDDCTC
+1 MSHTTVSASVIQAVGTPGTPG
-10 SLCRELRGYKLKV
+10 LTTTTTTTTTTGG
-23 KPPKATNG
+23 PPSAGAGVTAGSGANG
-31 GGGGGAETGSQHSP
+31 GTNHHWTSHAGRHSWDP
-45 PSSKYCK
+45 
-52 NVKLTRNDNFILR
+52 
-65 RRTSNEYQQRSPD
+65 
-78 RRTDC
+78 
-83 CNQDQQ
+83 
-89 QQHHQQQKHQQQQQQ
+89 
-104 YGQPPPSGRMKKAQ
+104 GRM
-118 SCNEIASEVG
+118 VG
-128 GNGGRN
+128 VEHLA
-134 RYRYTGA
+134 GA
-141 LGSKMIKSTNNLT
+141 L
-154 EEDDYYGYGHRGSPS
+154 SPLCITDANHEIVR
-169 PTPTPPPPPAS
+169 P
-180 ASGQKIEKQKDH
+180 
-192 KVIIYFGDSIA
+192 
-203 HRKPHASDK
+203 KP
-212 SRPAPPPPSGTPP
+212 R
-225 PPKSSE
+225 
-231 LNVYH
+231 
-236 AQRLCEETGQM
+236 
-247 QRQREII
+247 
-254 GSSKPTVRDAVE
+254 
-266 KRPPS
+266 
-271 SVGSDQHGGR
+271 
-281 QPPIPPGKPGKEFML
+281 
-296 QLKSVLEEK
+296 
-305 SRFNPGPTV
+305 
-314 SGTGAGAS
+314 
-322 QSAVVVG
+322 
-329 DAGPVAPSAAAASV
+329 
-343 PGGAD
+343 
-348 EESRE
+348 
-353 PRNHTQVV
+353 
-361 EIRRVDKTVATDG
+361 
-374 VADASLPSFVESV
+374 
-387 INGVINIRIE
+387 
-397 ESFKVATDIVQAVF
+397 
-411 EETGA
+411 
-416 DGPVEYGY
+416 
-424 DDDDVGDPFDWSF
+424 
-437 VQNWRAR
+437 R

-461 SSNQSTGGGGGG
+461 SSNQSSIGLANNPTHNGSSGVSGVGGG
-473 IANTSHTPGSAGSGF
+473 ATSNSNYPT
-488 PASPNGLSPGN
+488 SPNGLSPGN
-499 HYIASSNPISS
+499 HYIASSNPVSS
-510 PGGARIQS
+510 PGARIQS
-518 PAVATPA
+518 PAIATPA
-525 PRISK
+525 PRVSK
-530 EMALR
+530 EIALR
-535 PSGAG
+535 PANNGPG
-540 ERGDLRNY
+540 NGDVRNF
-548 SLSPVQQG
+548 SLSPVNQQNG
-556 HPGVPS
+556 G
-562 TDSSQ
+562 Q
-567 VADQRKPHQ
+567 QRE
-576 SAGQHSA
+576 
-583 GYHGQHTSAGHHQHH
+583 
-598 PQQQQQQQQ
+598 QQQQQ

-612 QPQHHQQSGGPH
+612 QQSSEPTLSNDNPNRKFHQLSGASHVQQQPSGHHAQQHHPSMHHQHHANPHHQQQQQQQQQQHSQHHQQQQSGPH

-646 VSSGLDK
+646 VSAGLDK
-653 SLLSS
+653 SLVSS
-658 NAHGG
+658 PGSSTGND
-663 ELNGKQQRLSHGN
+663 LNPISKRTGASNGN
-676 GISSVTTI
+676 VISSVTTI
-684 NDQQN
+684 SDQVN
-689 PHQQQQQVGGSGS
+689 GSGGGGG
-702 NSSSNASS
+702 NSSSSSSS

-720 SHHAVPSNASSY
+720 SNHHAVPTSYSHHPASTASNGA
-732 HHQQQ
+732 
-737 QQQQQQQHHQQQQH
+737 
-751 QQQHQQQQQH
+751 
-761 HGPGQPGQS
+761 PQPPPAPKG
-770 LGAGSGGPQGPKTAG
+770 GAA
-785 GLGITRSHHHAG
+785 LGITRTHHHTG

-830 GSSSPGGGGA
+830 GSSSPGGGN
-840 NRTGGPLGPLP
+840 NRAGGPLGPLP

-873 RSRHRATPG
+873 RSRHRATPA
-882 KIPWGGGG
+882 KIPWAGGG

-1051 VPGDSALKQSKSSR
+1051 VPGDSALKQSKSAR

-1115 PVTALTATGLE
+1115 PGASLTATGLE

-1165 INSST
+1165 IN
-1170 AGGQDRSNALEPCL
+1170 AANGGGGGGGTNALEPCL

-1198 VNRAQQRSQ
+1198 VGRAQQRSQ
-1207 HVSLSQTAFRVL
+1207 HIPISQTAFRVL

-1230 NDVGASAGGS
+1230 NDVGAATN
-1240 GGGGGG
+1240 
-1246 GAPVNNIQELCY
+1246 GAVNNIQELCY

-1270 WLRVASAHAEYR
+1270 WLRVSSAHAEYR

-1317 SKRTGLSQAQSIA
+1317 SKRTGLSGAHSIS

-1345 SSNSS
+1345 TSNSS
-1350 TSTTGSIEDSSECGR
+1350 TSTTTSIEDSSECGR

-1411 AVRNDETA
+1411 AARNDETA
-1419 IQTLLDAGADPNI
+1419 LQTLLDAGADPNV
-1432 EVPACGAHPSCPA
+1432 EVPGSGHPSCPA

-1454 AVTFAAARGNYQALR
+1454 AVTFAACKGNYQALR
-1469 LLLERKARVEGGAR
+1469 ILLERGAHVEGGAR

-1497 SGSGIVEVVSLLLA
+1497 SGSGIVEVVALLLA

-1519 TQQKDLLCFAGTAQ
+1519 TQQKDLLCFSGTAQ
-1533 RGCYSAISVAAAHGQ
+1533 RGCYSAISVSAAHGQ
-1548 RVTLRKL
+1548 RITLRKL

-1571 EMLAEGDGNTRSQLD
+1571 EMLAEGDGGNTRTQLD

-1794 GGCSALDVAAGDV
+1794 GGCSALDVVAGDV

-1829 CSEMID
+1829 CAEMID

-1853 LMEFCQGFLLQNMV
+1853 LMEYCQGFLLQNMV

-1894 LTTLQARIKVR
+1894 LTTLQARIKAR
-1905 RNAASANGGGGT
+1905 RNSAAASNGTGGASANGG
-1917 GTPSNGGGTPNAA
+1917 PSTPNPAPA
-1930 ANRQPMANGKSK
+1930 SRPMAPNGKSSK